1 MLTQIRNI
9 LLFTTGL
16 AVMLTSCASSKKDG
30 PSYRPLENAL
40 LWKIEAKGVKKPSY
54 LFGTIHIIDEED
66 FFLPKGTEQSIQKSE
81 KVVFEIDMKEMND
94 VSAVMGMMGKIF
106 MKDNKT
112 ISDLLSPED
121 YALVSNFFQNKG
133 LPIFMLERMKPMF
146 LTIFTYGDFQPD
158 DMKNGK
164 LKSYEMEFME
174 MAQNSGKATGGLESI
189 EFQINIFDKIS
200 YDVQAA
206 MLVEA
211 IKSRDGRESQELESM
226 VKMYRSQ
233 NIELMAASISQ
244 EGQDMSGFEETL
256 LTERNK
262 NWIPLIA
269 EEMKRQPT
277 FFAVGAGHLAGK
289 QGVIHLLRKSGLKV
303 SAVK

>member
-1 MLTQIRNI
+1 
-9 LLFTTGL
+9 
-16 AVMLTSCASSKKDG
+16 MLTSCASSKKDG
-30 PSYRPLENAL
+30 LTYRPLENAL

-66 FFLPKGTEQSIQKSE
+66 FFLPKGTEQSLQKSD

-112 ISDLLSPED
+112 ISDLLSSED
-121 YALVSNFFQNKG
+121 FALVSNFFKNKG
-133 LPIFMLERMKPMF
+133 LPIFMLERIKPMF
-146 LTIFTYGDFQPD
+146 LTIFTYGDFQTD

-174 MAQNSGKATGGLESI
+174 MAQKADKPTGGLESMD
-189 EFQINIFDKIS
+189 FQINIFDKIP

-211 IKSRDGRESQELESM
+211 IKSGDGKESKELESM
-226 VKMYRSQ
+226 VNMYREQ
-233 NIELMAASISQ
+233 NIEMMASSISQ
-244 EGQDMSGFEETL
+244 EGQDLSGFEETL

-262 NWIPLIA
+262 NWIPLIT

-277 FFAVGAGHLAGK
+277 FFAVGAGHLAGQ
-289 QGVIHLLRKSGLKV
+289 QGVIRLLRKSGFKV
-303 SAVK
+303 VPVK

>member
-1 MLTQIRNI
+1 
-9 LLFTTGL
+9 
-16 AVMLTSCASSKKDG
+16 
-30 PSYRPLENAL
+30 
-40 LWKIEAKGVKKPSY
+40 
-54 LFGTIHIIDEED
+54 
-66 FFLPKGTEQSIQKSE
+66 
-81 KVVFEIDMKEMND
+81 
-94 VSAVMGMMGKIF
+94 
-106 MKDNKT
+106 
-112 ISDLLSPED
+112 
-121 YALVSNFFQNKG
+121 
-133 LPIFMLERMKPMF
+133 
-146 LTIFTYGDFQPD
+146 
-158 DMKNGK
+158 
-164 LKSYEMEFME
+164 
-174 MAQNSGKATGGLESI
+174 
-189 EFQINIFDKIS
+189 
-200 YDVQAA
+200 